1 VEGRTGRTGEVL
13 VALHRGD
20 CGEVGRRGV
29 SEGVGAGGADGARDR
44 QAGGDEIGGGDQI
57 GLYFGEKGRE

>member
-1 VEGRTGRTGEVL
+1 
-13 VALHRGD
+13 
-20 CGEVGRRGV
+20 
-29 SEGVGAGGADGARDR
+29 VGAGGADGARDR